1 MFVHIDVIVLK
12 VLSILFSIVF
22 LAGLSYTLYQ
32 NLNKYF
38 LEVNNA
44 TSFNRDSVNILRK
57 KLLVNWIYINAGIG
71 VLLIMVYYFMKF
83 FIL

>member
-12 VLSILFSIVF
+12 ALSILFSIVF

-57 KLLVNWIYINAGIG
+57 KLFVNWIYINAGIG
-71 VLLIMVYYFMKF
+71 VLLIIVYYFMKLI
-83 FIL
+83 IL

>member
-12 VLSILFSIVF
+12 ALSILFPIVF

-44 TSFNRDSVNILRK
+44 TSFKRDSVNIIRK
-57 KLLVNWIYINAGIG
+57 KLFVNWIYINAGIG
-71 VLLIMVYYFMKF
+71 VLLIIVYYFMKLI
-83 FIL
+83 IL

>member
-12 VLSILFSIVF
+12 ALSILFPIVF
-22 LAGLSYTLYQ
+22 LAGISYTLYQ

-57 KLLVNWIYINAGIG
+57 KLFVNWIYINAGIG
-71 VLLIMVYYFMKF
+71 VLLIIVYYFMKLI
-83 FIL
+83 IL

>member
-12 VLSILFSIVF
+12 ALSILFPIVF

-38 LEVNNA
+38 LEVNNV

-57 KLLVNWIYINAGIG
+57 KLFVNWIYINAGIG
-71 VLLIMVYYFMKF
+71 VLLIMVYYFMKYVM
-83 FIL
+83 L

>member
-12 VLSILFSIVF
+12 ALSILFSIVF

-57 KLLVNWIYINAGIG
+57 NYL
-71 VLLIMVYYFMKF
+71 
-83 FIL
+83 